1 MIIKYHKKNNK
12 SLILFNLFNNENS
25 YYNHNIF
32 DLTLITVIII
42 NIFMKNIY
50 SIIKSNKISVPN
62 LNDPEK
68 ILLWAIREWV
78 INIKIAKDPRPK
90 LIEGFSK
97 VLIQESVMTLDK
109 TMRLVS
115 YHFISPIDIRCH
127 CSNLIGKT
135 EIEILSLISIL
146 QNNSSYDIEPI
157 TQKINKVYLN
167 KFLSLSTNLAL
178 SFQRANL
185 LFPLRDTFIKNF
197 TKRIKSENQVIYFDF
212 KRKLYK

>member
-1 MIIKYHKKNNK
+1 MILL
-12 SLILFNLFNNENS
+12 SLYNNENT
-25 YYNHNIF
+25 YYNHNIIE
-32 DLTLITVIII
+32 LTLITVIII
-42 NIFMKNIY
+42 NIFMKNIS
-50 SIIKSNKISVPN
+50 SIIKSHKITVPN

-68 ILLWAIREWV
+68 ILLWAIREWA

-90 LIEGFSK
+90 LIEGFRK
-97 VLIQESVMTLDK
+97 VLMQESVMPLDK